1 MRIIVL
7 IHIVRIRLLILIWII
22 GNGFAL
28 ERFDEH
34 EREFAGPVLLHNA
47 RKEYAEGTDT
57 EYDMNNA
64 ENYAVCMVEQIRS
77 EMKRVEKT
85 WN

>member
-1 MRIIVL
+1 MFHKRGLRRMADQIELQKIN
-7 IHIVRIRLLILIWII
+7 HCM
-22 GNGFAL
+22 
-28 ERFDEH
+28 
-34 EREFAGPVLLHNA
+34 LHNA
-47 RKEYAEGTDT
+47 LREYAEGTDT
-57 EYDMNNA
+57 DYDMNNA

>member
-1 MRIIVL
+1 MYIILNLARVFAYVKDGLVL
-7 IHIVRIRLLILIWII
+7 SKKEGGEW
-22 GNGFAL
+22 AL
-28 ERFDEH
+28 DNVPEVYRS
-34 EREFAGPVLLHNA
+34 LLHNA
-47 RKEYAEGTDT
+47 LKEYAEGIDT

>member
-1 MRIIVL
+1 
-7 IHIVRIRLLILIWII
+7 
-22 GNGFAL
+22 
-28 ERFDEH
+28 
-34 EREFAGPVLLHNA
+34 LHNA
-47 RKEYAEGTDT
+47 LKEYAEGTDT

>member
-1 MRIIVL
+1 MAGYILGFYTRWIAF
-7 IHIVRIRLLILIWII
+7 LL
-22 GNGFAL
+22 
-28 ERFDEH
+28 FDEY
-34 EREFAGPVLLHNA
+34 LNA
-47 RKEYAEGTDT
+47 FEVTICDLKDGGIYGTNNALKEYTEGTDT

-77 EMKRVEKT
+77 EMKREEKT